1 VGMADNLEPL
11 GAKYIMNR
19 KITVLLVPLFAL
31 MVACSDKDARQSIDS
46 LSRNVQLLNSSIVAL
61 ESSRVEY
68 GEEKFK
74 LENISYQFSE
84 DAFSSVLNGQAA
96 VIAVNEEALPALS
109 RVEIS
114 YQVYASD
121 KALLASGLV
130 PVSLENGHGK
140 MALQVTIPVMMV
152 DADNVSVQL
161 QPYRW
166 YPVYLAHP
174 AP

>member
-1 VGMADNLEPL
+1 
-11 GAKYIMNR
+11 MNR
-19 KITVLLVPLFAL
+19 EVTVLLVPLLAL
-31 MVACSDKDARQSIDS
+31 MVACSDKDARQSIHS
-46 LSRNVQLLNSSIVAL
+46 LSRSIQLLKSSIVAL
-61 ESSRVEY
+61 ENSRAEY

-84 DAFSSVLNGQAA
+84 GAFNPVLNGRAT
-96 VIAVNEEALPALS
+96 VIAVNEEALPALA

-130 PVSLENGHGK
+130 PVSLKNGRGK
-140 MALQVTIPVMMV
+140 VKLQVTIPVMII
-152 DADNVSVQL
+152 DADNVSIQL
-161 QPYRW
+161 QPHRW
-166 YPVYLAHP
+166 YPVYPAHP

>member
-1 VGMADNLEPL
+1 
-11 GAKYIMNR
+11 MNR
-19 KITVLLVPLFAL
+19 KVAVLFVPFFTL
-31 MVACSDKDARQSIDS
+31 MVACSDKDARKSIES
-46 LSRNVQLLNSSIVAL
+46 LSGDVQLLKSRIVAL
-61 ESSRVEY
+61 EYSRAEY

-74 LENISYQFSE
+74 LENISYHFSE
-84 DAFSSVLNGQAA
+84 EAFSSVLNGEAA
-96 VIAVNEEALPALS
+96 VIAVNKEALPALA

-140 MALQVTIPVMMV
+140 MALQVAIPVMMV

-161 QPYRW
+161 QPHRW

>member
-1 VGMADNLEPL
+1 
-11 GAKYIMNR
+11 MNR
-19 KITVLLVPLFAL
+19 EVTVLLVPLLAL
-31 MVACSDKDARQSIDS
+31 MVACSDKDARQSIHS
-46 LSRNVQLLNSSIVAL
+46 LSRSIQLLKSSIVAL
-61 ESSRVEY
+61 ENSRAEY

-84 DAFSSVLNGQAA
+84 GAFNPVLNGRAT
-96 VIAVNEEALPALS
+96 VIAVNEEALPALA

-130 PVSLENGHGK
+130 PVSLKNGRGK
-140 MALQVTIPVMMV
+140 VKLQVTIPVMII
-152 DADNVSVQL
+152 DADNVSIQL
-161 QPYRW
+161 QPHRW
-166 YPVYLAHP
+166 YPVYPARP